1 MVQPMGTQITC
12 PNCHQQFSAILE
24 QVIDV
29 GRDPQAKARLLS
41 GRLNVVTCPHC
52 SFQSALAMPLVYHD
66 PAKSLFILH
75 IPMELGL
82 PQKEQ
87 DRVIGSLTNAVMN
100 GLPPE
105 QRKGYLFTPKMAL
118 TVQGLN
124 EMILEADGI
133 TKEMIEEQRAKMRLI
148 ETFMQVDP
156 DELPALVQEHDDKLD
171 NEFFAMLTAT
181 AEAAV
186 VNGRRDVAEQML
198 ALRERLLEVSTTGQ
212 TLLQKAAMQEA
223 TMQEVADALNTLGD
237 MATQDDFVDLTL
249 RLAADGDDEK
259 LQVLVGLSRPVMDY
273 NFFKTLTGMIDQASG
288 DEKAQLTA
296 VRDRLLE
303 LTSLVDQQNEA
314 VVKQATDTLRVIV
327 NSPDLEA
334 AIRSRLELLDDTFL
348 AVLSANIRNAEQK
361 QDVVSAAKLR
371 AVFDKVVEILQENAP
386 PAIRFINE
394 LMQEQDFDE
403 ARRKLS
409 ERVGE
414 FGAELVQWM
423 DMLGQDL
430 VARGNNNMAIER
442 LGQLR
447 DEAAQA
453 LEAAGIQDVGQPQAG
468 TDEDERSGP
477 GKSPVILPFSRK
489 RPRKK

>member
-1 MVQPMGTQITC
+1 MVQPTGTQITC
-12 PNCHQQFSAILE
+12 PNCHQPFSAVLE

-41 GRLNVVTCPHC
+41 GRMNVVTCPHC
-52 SFQSALAMPLVYHD
+52 SFQSALSMPLAYHD
-66 PAKSLFILH
+66 PAKSLFIIH

-87 DRVIGSLTNAVMN
+87 DRVVGNLTNAIMN
-100 GLPPE
+100 GLPQE

-118 TVQGLN
+118 TMQGLN
-124 EMILEADGI
+124 EMVLEADGV
-133 TKEMIEEQRAKMRLI
+133 TKEMIEEQRAKMRLL

-156 DELPALVQEHDDKLD
+156 DELPALAQEHDDKLD

-181 AEAAV
+181 AEAAIA
-186 VNGRRDVAEQML
+186 NGRRDVAEQML
-198 ALRERLLEVSTTGQ
+198 ALRERLLELSTTGQ

-223 TMQEVADALNTLGD
+223 IMQEVADALNALGD
-237 MATQDDFVDLTL
+237 QATQTDFVDLTL
-249 RLAADGDDEK
+249 RLAADNDDEK
-259 LQVLVGLSRPVMDY
+259 LQVLVGLARPVMDY
-273 NFFKTLTGMIDQASG
+273 TFFKTLTDLIEQSSG
-288 DEKAQLTA
+288 DEQAHLAA
-296 VRDRLLE
+296 VRDRLLQ

-314 VVKQATDTLRVIV
+314 AVKQATDTLRAIA
-327 NSPDLEA
+327 NSTDLEA

-361 QDVVSAAKLR
+361 QDLVTAARLR
-371 AVFDKVVEILQENAP
+371 AIFDKVAEILQENAP

-430 VARGNNNMAIER
+430 AARGNNNMALER

-447 DEAAQA
+447 EEAAQA
-453 LEAAGIQDVGQPQAG
+453 LEVAGTQDDSQPQAG
-468 TDEDERSGP
+468 TDEDERGGP
-477 GKSPVILPFSRK
+477 GKSPVIIPFSRK